1 MSVISLFKIKELPKK
16 LDLVYRIDG
25 RKRDKYSFMARPSKY
40 NENEIEIMVWYK
52 EDVETGL
59 KRAFSD
65 EASKIISIFKENG
78 REQVLRKVFA
88 FVNLENSTLEIYR
101 GIDNI
106 TIELKD
112 ILQDFLKTDL
122 TSVSLN
128 SGQLLKIIQT
138 HSNEL
143 KQAMFKY
150 IHGLWY
156 HIIRGTHLE
165 NNNKYKTYL
174 ETKQDSLRVISV
186 LPKIKYIN
194 GNEYMVTINGD
205 RGTIRMSNG
214 YVKWKP
220 RAEIRQI
227 VSLVDSVFSF

>member
-25 RKRDKYSFMARPSKY
+25 RKRDKYSFKARTSKY

-52 EDVETGL
+52 EDIETGL

-65 EASKIISIFKENG
+65 QAPGIISIFKENG

-112 ILQDFLKTDL
+112 ILQDFLKTEL
-122 TSVSLN
+122 ASVSLN
-128 SGQLLKIIQT
+128 SGQLLKIIQS
-138 HSNEL
+138 HSKEL

-186 LPKIKYIN
+186 LPKIKYLN
-194 GNEYMVTINGD
+194 GSEYMVTINGD